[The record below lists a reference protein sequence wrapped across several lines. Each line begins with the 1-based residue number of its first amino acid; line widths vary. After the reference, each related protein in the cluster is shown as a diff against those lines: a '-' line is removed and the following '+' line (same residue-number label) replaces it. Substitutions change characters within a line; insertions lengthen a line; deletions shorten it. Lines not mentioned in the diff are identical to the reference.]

1 MHKTIAPAILY
12 FGTPVVLVSSMNPD
26 GTPNVAPMS
35 SAWWL
40 GWSCVLGF
48 GARSQTPQNLL
59 RTGECVLNLPS
70 VDQAAQVDALAKTTG
85 SSPVPAHKQAM
96 GYVHVADK
104 LGRAGLTAMAS
115 TKVEPPR
122 LAECPV
128 QLEAKLRGELP
139 LRQYDPATAGHLLAL
154 EVEIVAVHVEE
165 SLLRPDQRHQI
176 DPRRW
181 RPLIMSFQ
189 ELFGLTAPVAHST
202 LATIPQERYRPQAPQ

>member
-1 MHKTIAPAILY
+1 MHETIAPAILY
-12 FGTPVVLVSSMNPD
+12 FGTPVLLVSTANPD
-26 GTPNVAPMS
+26 GSPNVAPMS

-70 VDQAAQVDALAKTTG
+70 IEQAAHVDALAKTTG
-85 SSPVPAHKQAM
+85 TSPVPPHKQAM

-104 LGRAGLTAMAS
+104 LGRAGLTPMAS
-115 TKVEPPR
+115 TKVAPPR

-128 QLEAKLRGELP
+128 QLEARLRGTLP
-139 LRQYDPATAGHLLAL
+139 LRQHDPATAGHLLAL
-154 EVEIVAVHVEE
+154 EVEIVAVHVEQ
-165 SLLRPDQRHQI
+165 SLLRAGKRHQI

-189 ELFGLTAPVAHST
+189 ELFGLTPPVVEST
-202 LATIPQERYRPQAPQ
+202 LATIPEEHYRPQALR